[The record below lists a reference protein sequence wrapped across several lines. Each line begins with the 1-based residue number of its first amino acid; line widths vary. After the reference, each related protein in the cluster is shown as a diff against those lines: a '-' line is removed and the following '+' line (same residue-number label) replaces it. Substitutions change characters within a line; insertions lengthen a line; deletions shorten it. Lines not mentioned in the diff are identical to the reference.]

1 MIIIFKNRLTKN
13 KWEIQFHAVNILTR
27 FFAKSLGSTR
37 ETTTKGEEML
47 GPSCTPAP
55 YWTSPFVRAG
65 MSSRSMRTK
74 FLRGKIY
81 FSKRGRLMARH
92 ESRNFKVAE
101 LRSCNV
107 GGFHTMSTSIPL
119 PTSPIT
125 IPSHRLS
132 AYPVL
137 FYIFPFPLLG

>member
-1 MIIIFKNRLTKN
+1 
-13 KWEIQFHAVNILTR
+13 
-27 FFAKSLGSTR
+27 
-37 ETTTKGEEML
+37 ML
-47 GPSCTPAP
+47 GLAATPAP
-55 YWTSPFVRAG
+55 YWTNPFVREG

-101 LRSCNV
+101 LRSCNL
-107 GGFHTMSTSIPL
+107 GGFHTMSTSISQ

-125 IPSHRLS
+125 VAPSTVCQLI
-132 AYPVL
+132 L
-137 FYIFPFPLLG
+137 FFSTFFPFLSWTRTCQKNWVSWQQYFFLCRKSKATQ